1 MGAKIGI
8 LILVQLSR
16 LPWSVLYRLSNALKF
31 VIFDVVKYR
40 REVIHNNLSKCF
52 PDKSEEELKAITST
66 FQLHFTDVIVETLKC
81 YRISKE
87 ELMER
92 FVFEN
97 IEVLNEYYNEGISIV
112 TILGHYGNWEMAGLA
127 YSNAATHK
135 PNLVYRPLSNKAFD
149 AFILKIRKRFGA
161 DLIPEK
167 RIFKKMFAEHKES
180 VITNTALIGDQTPL
194 KNRGVAI
201 EFLGRSTPFFEGP
214 ELLASKFK
222 TPVFFARVKKL
233 RRGYYSCSFELLSA
247 VPQTNDKLDITSMH
261 VKALEESIRE
271 VPAYWLWSH
280 RRWKYA

>member
-1 MGAKIGI
+1 M
-8 LILVQLSR
+8 
-16 LPWSVLYRLSNALKF
+16 YRISNLLKF
-31 VIFDVVKYR
+31 IIFDVVKYR
-40 REVIHNNLSKCF
+40 REVIYDNLSKCF
-52 PDKSEEELKAITST
+52 PEKSKEELNAITSS

-97 IEVLNEYYNEGISIV
+97 IEELNEYFHKGVSII

-127 YSNAATHK
+127 YSNAGIHK
-135 PNLVYRPLSNKAFD
+135 PNLVYRPLSNKVFD
-149 AFILKIRKRFGA
+149 AFILKIRRRFGA

-167 RIFKKMFAEHKES
+167 RIFKKMFTEHKES

-233 RRGYYSCSFELLSA
+233 RRGYYSCSFELLTA
-247 VPQTNDKLDITSMH
+247 VPQTNAKLDITSMH
-261 VKALEESIRE
+261 VKALENSIKGE
-271 VPAYWLWSH
+271 PAFWLWSH
-280 RRWKYA
+280 RRWKHA